1 MNVIKAWLRR
11 RKHIRRSRKF
21 AARYP
26 YNLEPIQLSTLI
38 TAIDAVADKPGC
50 IVEIGAYRGW
60 STMFL
65 CEHILKTYRDD
76 PPTYYAID
84 TFDSFVNDQID
95 YEVAKRSKMRKDL
108 EGFFNND
115 YDIWVSNFRKYPFVT
130 AIKAD
135 CSQFDFNRIGRI
147 KVALLD
153 VDLYVPTAAVLPK
166 VYASLIEGGVILVDD
181 VRNDNLTPRTRQDQ
195 RILGIPGTALEPFG
209 GSYPYDGAY
218 AYDGAYHAYLEF
230 CAANQ
235 LPPTFIGTKCG

>member
-1 MNVIKAWLRR
+1 MNVVKAWQRR
-11 RKHIRRSRKF
+11 RKHIRHSRKF
-21 AARYP
+21 AAKYP
-26 YNLEPIQLSTLI
+26 YMLEPIQLSTLI
-38 TAIDAVADKPGC
+38 NGIDAVADKPGC

-84 TFDSFVNDQID
+84 TFDSFTNDQLD
-95 YEVAKRSKMRKDL
+95 HEVAKRNKVRKDL

-115 YDIWVSNFRKYPFVT
+115 YDIWVSNFRRYPFVT

-135 CSQFDFNRIGRI
+135 CAQFDFSCIEQI

-153 VDLYVPTAAVLPK
+153 VDLYVPTAVVLPK
-166 VYASLIEGGVILVDD
+166 VYSSLIEGGVILVDD
-181 VRNDNLTPRTRQDQ
+181 VRNDNLQSSAYDRS
-195 RILGIPGTALEPFG
+195 TASHNVLPVN
-209 GSYPYDGAY
+209 PHDGAY
-218 AYDGAYHAYLEF
+218 PYDGAYHAYLEF

-235 LPPTFIGTKCG
+235 LPPTFIGTKCGVIRR